1 MSYWDSLYSRGGNSG
16 GGSVGA
22 IRDWKW
28 KTLSESGAD
37 MDRVIDFGCG
47 DLSFWDGKG
56 CSDYT
61 GIEQSESRCRQNR
74 VSRPDLPCFCADAS
88 YKQLPDVL
96 AQSPTVICFD
106 VLFRVMDTK
115 TYIGI
120 LENLSASSSD
130 YIFIYTWWRNP
141 FTNPIAFITAILAQ
155 LHRGNY
161 ENVSKMLE
169 TENTPTDFQY
179 QYYSPFCSYAKYLTH
194 HKFQTVLYPPI
205 DAVDPYGAMYIFR
218 RRE

>member
-1 MSYWDSLYSRGGNSG
+1 
-16 GGSVGA
+16 
-22 IRDWKW
+22 
-28 KTLSESGAD
+28 
-37 MDRVIDFGCG
+37 
-47 DLSFWDGKG
+47 
-56 CSDYT
+56 
-61 GIEQSESRCRQNR
+61 
-74 VSRPDLPCFCADAS
+74 
-88 YKQLPDVL
+88 
-96 AQSPTVICFD
+96 
-106 VLFRVMDTK
+106 MDTK

-179 QYYSPFCSYAKYLTH
+179 QYYRPFCSYAKYLTH